1 MSQTHPNGAESESP
15 TYEPEEDV
23 PEIPDEELG
32 KPNARTHTAFSSWRA
47 PSNDSVDEN
56 DPTLVS
62 IRDNNWIGIPPL
74 YHRTDP
80 YTHPHLRLAARP
92 RSPGQEGTGIRINY
106 ESYNSERWP
115 IPQDR
120 CIQSDFGS
128 VAEDD
133 VEEDDTAWKP
143 MPAHLLPFVP
153 YIEKPTDATSAS
165 TMPRRTKHIHIE
177 TIQNWLQA
185 CEEQH
190 GSQCHSD
197 VQFDQKTHLG
207 RPLYLIDVLQ
217 DCLVEA
223 PEYSRYVALSYVW
236 GKSDPAACTTS
247 SNLEELLKPGALRQ
261 QTAPMPSTI
270 TDAMQLI
277 ERLGERYLWCT

>member
-92 RSPGQEGTGIRINY
+92 RSPGQEGTGMRINY

-177 TIQNWLQA
+177 TIQNWLQ
-185 CEEQH
+185 
-190 GSQCHSD
+190 
-197 VQFDQKTHLG
+197 
-207 RPLYLIDVLQ
+207 
-217 DCLVEA
+217 EA